1 MPLHTDEGLELRQK
15 VDEPL
20 FPEERPGWKGY
31 IEWEK
36 YPDKKQKAAEILKQ
50 YNFPPV
56 SQDDIVFDTTCML
69 IRLATGVSIG
79 LASLSSEQS
88 APGGSQME
96 AVSSGI
102 GSDSKANPR
111 H

>member
-1 MPLHTDEGLELRQK
+1 MTLHTDGGLELRQK

-36 YPDKKQKAAEILKQ
+36 YPEKKEKAAEILKK

-56 SQDDIVFDTTCML
+56 GHMHAAHKHERCSC
-69 IRLATGVSIG
+69 S
-79 LASLSSEQS
+79 
-88 APGGSQME
+88 
-96 AVSSGI
+96 
-102 GSDSKANPR
+102 
-111 H
+111 

>member
-36 YPDKKQKAAEILKQ
+36 YPEKKQKAAEILKQ

-56 SQDDIVFDTTCML
+56 SHADAALSHDLHTHACSHRNSNWTGIDFLKAIRSWKESDGNST
-69 IRLATGVSIG
+69 IRLWA
-79 LASLSSEQS
+79 L
-88 APGGSQME
+88 
-96 AVSSGI
+96 
-102 GSDSKANPR
+102 